1 MKIEDEFLELIEE
14 LKQNNTMIVV
24 EGKKEGTP
32 KSYRLHLGPS
42 RELKEADVRGFD
54 YTPNRTFIELSK
66 KPLFAVVEQISD
78 SCRECAILTDL
89 DKKGKELYGKLSS
102 DLQLRGVRINNKLRN
117 FLFRKTKIRQIE
129 GIQLEKFLVKLF
141 LSKKNVDRKL
151 FKQAKKGQYIKMR

>member
-24 EGKKEGTP
+24 EGKKDDFALQE
-32 KSYRLHLGPS
+32 LG
-42 RELKEADVRGFD
+42 LK
-54 YTPNRTFIELSK
+54 NIIELSK

-117 FLFRKTKIRQIE
+117 FLFKNTKIRQIE
-129 GIQLEKFLVKLF
+129 GIQLEKLED
-141 LSKKNVDRKL
+141 N
-151 FKQAKKGQYIKMR
+151 G

>member
-24 EGKKEGTP
+24 EGKKDDFALQE
-32 KSYRLHLGPS
+32 LG
-42 RELKEADVRGFD
+42 LK
-54 YTPNRTFIELSK
+54 NIIELSK

-78 SCRECAILTDL
+78 SCRECVILTDL